1 MSNSTEEE
9 KKVEINRFTF
19 FRSYYEAAKDLNKA
33 ERESYLMAIFAFMFE
48 DKEPQLKGGVS
59 AAFKGIRP
67 NLDRSKKKAVAGAR
81 GGRNRKQTESKS
93 EANGNSA
100 CSCEAKEEQQSESN
114 IGDRIIGVGNKEIGD
129 KEIGVGEG
137 INNNLVVVNSA
148 RECDPELGEVM
159 TAFMD
164 KMPFGSTA
172 AGELKSY
179 YEDFGKDI
187 CIHVRNIAI
196 DAAALN
202 WSYCRAVFQSY
213 KQNKYTTLEQ
223 ITAAE
228 AQRTARK
235 AQERHNRELS
245 KHGPSCTGYDF
256 NTDDLDRLTAQ
267 IGGGGE

>member
-48 DKEPQLKGGVS
+48 DKDPQLKGGVS

-67 NLDRSKKKAVAGAR
+67 NLDRSKKKAVNGAR
-81 GGRNRKQTESKS
+81 GGRNRKQTESKDEADES
-93 EANGNSA
+93 NEKANGNDAAES
-100 CSCEAKEEQQSESN
+100 EPKEEQQTESN

-137 INNNLVVVNSA
+137 INNNNLVVVKST
-148 RECDPELGEVM
+148 RECDPELGEVF
-159 TAFMD
+159 TAYMD
-164 KMPFGSTA
+164 KMNLSSTA
-172 AGELKSY
+172 AGELKNY

-202 WSYCRAVFQSY
+202 WNYCKAVFQSY

-223 ITAAE
+223 IAAAE

-235 AQERHNRELS
+235 APERHNR
-245 KHGPSCTGYDF
+245 
-256 NTDDLDRLTAQ
+256 
-267 IGGGGE
+267 